1 MIIIFLLVKFLV
13 FSFLGVESNGKFGS
27 WIVLINLENWF
38 YIIDLMVMIDVFFLI
53 FLYIVM
59 GIVGLFLLVK
69 FIILV
74 ILIIICNFSLN

>member
-1 MIIIFLLVKFLV
+1 MIIIFLLVKFLF